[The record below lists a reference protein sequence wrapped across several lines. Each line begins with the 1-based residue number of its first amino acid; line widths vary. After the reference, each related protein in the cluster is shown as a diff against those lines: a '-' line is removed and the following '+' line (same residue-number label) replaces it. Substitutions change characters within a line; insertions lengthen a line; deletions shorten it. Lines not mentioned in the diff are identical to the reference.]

1 MALNRTRPAQ
11 PHGTPLAVAL
21 GRWLGRALLPL
32 WLAAAGLAHAGA
44 QREEDLA
51 DWVRGAL
58 AAAIAD
64 ARPARPVFTD
74 RAEERAFLLWRD
86 EMARRLERRIPE
98 PQLRLDLIETVYY
111 EARRAG
117 LEPALVLGLIQ
128 VESNFRKYAISPVG
142 ARGLM
147 QVMPFWTRTIGD
159 GDTRKLFHLQG
170 NLRYGC
176 TILRHYLDRENGDLF
191 LALGRYNGS
200 RGRAEYPNA
209 VLAAWQRWQQAEGA
223 VAALRTAP
231 ARVSGTPAVP
241 VSPSPRVQPQVLPA
255 PAMPSRPAHPL

>member
-1 MALNRTRPAQ
+1 MALHRPKPARTQ
-11 PHGTPLAVAL
+11 PPPSIRWVA
-21 GRWLGRALLPL
+21 RWLAPLLL
-32 WLAAAGLAHAGA
+32 GAAGLVHAGA

-64 ARPARPVFTD
+64 ARPARPVFPSAD
-74 RAEERAFLLWRD
+74 EERAFLLWRD

-98 PQLRLDLIETVYY
+98 PQLRLELVETVHY

-117 LEPALVLGLIQ
+117 LEPSLVLGLIQ

-209 VLAAWQRWQQAEGA
+209 VLAAWQRWQQAEA
-223 VAALRTAP
+223 SVAAMHAAPSRVSSAGPAP
-231 ARVSGTPAVP
+231 AP
-241 VSPSPRVQPQVLPA
+241 VLPA
-255 PAMPSRPAHPL
+255 PTVPSRPRHPL